1 MPLNKLQFKPGIN
14 TELTAYA
21 NEGGWL
27 DSDKVRFR
35 FGYPEKIGGW
45 KKYSTNAFLGSCRS
59 LHNWRALDNSE
70 FLGVGTNLKFYIE
83 EGLTFYD
90 VTPIRATAVNAA
102 TFSATNGS
110 ATLTVTDSSHGAITG
125 DFVTF
130 SGAATLGGAI
140 TAAVLNIEY
149 KIASVVNGNSY
160 TITSAVAANGSDT
173 GNGGGSVTAAYQINV
188 GIDTV
193 VPGNGW
199 GAGFYGRGTWGSG
212 ATVVAGGENIRIWSQ
227 DNFGEDLLFCIRDG
241 VTYYWDKTNGV
252 NTRAVT
258 LASVSSSAP
267 TIARQVAISDRDRH
281 AIAFGCN
288 PFGSAVQDKLL
299 IRFSDQ
305 ENLTDWESTA
315 TNTAGDLVVGTGSEI
330 VAAVETRREIVILT
344 DASVHSMQYI
354 GPPFT
359 FGLSQIS
366 LGTSIAGANSAVA
379 VNDSVFWMGND
390 RFYLYDGQVITLPC
404 TVLDTVFDDFNYT
417 QSDKVDASVNSKFN
431 EITWFYPSGGSN
443 SNDRYV
449 TFNYQEKVW
458 YYGSLGRSAWLD
470 RSIKEFPIGAS
481 TDGYLYN
488 HENGVDADGQPLTA
502 YIESSPVDIQDGE
515 NFAFV
520 RRLLPDIS
528 FLNSTS
534 GANKEV
540 TFTLKMENFP
550 GTGYTQSYA
559 SSVTDSATQNH
570 VRIRGRS
577 VGLRLESDNLGV
589 TWRLGNPR
597 IDIRQDGRR

>member
-1 MPLNKLQFKPGIN
+1 MPLSKLQFKPGIN

-45 KKYSTNAFLGSCRS
+45 TKYSTNAFRGSCRS

-70 FLGVGTNLKFYIE
+70 YLGVGTNLKFYIE

-90 VTPIRATAVNAA
+90 ITPIRVTTTNAA

-110 ATLTVTDSSHGAITG
+110 TTLTVTDNGHGALVG

-130 SGAATLGGAI
+130 SDAVTLGGAI
-140 TAAVLNIEY
+140 TATVLNIEY
-149 KIASVVNGNSY
+149 EIVSVVDSNNY
-160 TITSAVAANGSDT
+160 TVTSAVAANGSDT

-199 GAGFYGRGTWGSG
+199 GAGFYGRGTWSSA
-212 ATVVAGGENIRIWSQ
+212 ATTVAGGENIRIWSQ
-227 DNFGEDLLFCIRDG
+227 DNFGEDLLLCIRDG
-241 VTYYWDKTNGV
+241 ATYYWDKTNGV

-258 LASVSSSAP
+258 LASISSSAP
-267 TIARQVAISDRDRH
+267 TVARQVVISDRDRH

-288 PFGSAVQDKLL
+288 PFGGTVQDKLL

-305 ENLTDWESTA
+305 ESLTDWEPTA

-330 VAAVETRREIVILT
+330 VAAVETRREIVVLT
-344 DASVHSMQYI
+344 DASVHSMQFI

-359 FGLSQIS
+359 FGLSQLS
-366 LGTSIAGANSAVA
+366 LGTSIAGANCAAA

-404 TVLDTVFDDFNYT
+404 SVLDTVFDDFNYT

-431 EITWFYPSGGSN
+431 EITWFYPSGNSN

-458 YYGSLGRSAWLD
+458 YYGALDRSAWLD

-488 HENGVDADGQPLTA
+488 HENGVDADGQPLVA
-502 YIESSPVDIQDGE
+502 YIESSPVDIQEGE

-534 GANKEV
+534 GADKAV
-540 TFTLKMENFP
+540 TFTLKTENFP

-559 SSVTDSATQNH
+559 SNVTDSATQNH

-597 IDIRQDGRR
+597 IDIRPDGRR

>member
-45 KKYSTNAFLGSCRS
+45 TKYSTNPFLGACRS

-70 FLGVGTNLKFYIE
+70 YLGVGTHLKFYIE
-83 EGLTFYD
+83 QGLTFYD
-90 VTPIRATAVNAA
+90 VTPLRATTVGTA
-102 TFSATNGS
+102 TFSATSGS
-110 ATLTVTDSSHGAITG
+110 TTLTVTDIGHGALQG

-130 SGAATLGGAI
+130 SGASSLGGVI
-140 TAAVLNIEY
+140 TDTVLDKEY
-149 KIASVVNGNSY
+149 EIVLIIDSNNY

-173 GNGGGSVTAAYQINV
+173 GNGGVSVTAAYQINV

-199 GAGFYGRGTWGSG
+199 GAGFFSRGTWGSG
-212 ATVVAGGENIRIWSQ
+212 ATTVAGGESLRVWSQ

-241 VTYYWDKTNGV
+241 AVYYWDKTSGV
-252 NTRAVT
+252 ATRAVT
-258 LASVSSSAP
+258 LASLSSSAP

-305 ENLTDWESTA
+305 ENLTDWEPTA
-315 TNTAGDLVVGTGSEI
+315 TNTAGDLIVGTGSEI
-330 VAAVETRREIVILT
+330 VAAVETRREVVILT

-359 FGLSQIS
+359 FGLNQIS
-366 LGTSIAGANSAVA
+366 LGTSIAGVNSAAA
-379 VNDSVFWMGND
+379 VNDAVFWMGKD
-390 RFYLYDGQVITLPC
+390 RFYLYEGQVITLPC
-404 TVLDTVFDDFNYT
+404 TVLDTVFDDFNYS

-431 EITWFYPSGGSN
+431 EITWFYPSASSDN
-443 SNDRYV
+443 NDKYV

-458 YYGSLGRSAWLD
+458 YYGSLARTAWLD

-481 TDGYLYN
+481 SDGYLYN

-502 YIESSPVDIQDGE
+502 YIESSPVDIQEGE
-515 NFAFV
+515 NFAFI
-520 RRLLPDIS
+520 RRLLPDVS

-534 GANKEV
+534 GADKEV

-559 SSVTDSATQNH
+559 SSVTDNATQNH
-570 VRIRGRS
+570 VRIRGRA
-577 VGLRLESDNLGV
+577 VGLRLESSNLGV

-597 IDIRQDGRR
+597 IDIRSDGRR

>member
-45 KKYSTNAFLGSCRS
+45 TKYSTNSFLGSCYS

-70 FLGVGTNLKFYIE
+70 YLSVGTNLKFYIE
-83 EGLTFYD
+83 EGLSFYD
-90 VTPIRATAVNAA
+90 VTPIRATTVGAA
-102 TFSATNGS
+102 TFSATSGS
-110 ATLTVTDSSHGAITG
+110 ATLTVTDIGHGALAG

-130 SGAATLGGAI
+130 SGAVTLGGVI
-140 TAAVLNIEY
+140 TAPVLNIEY
-149 KIASVVNGNSY
+149 AIVSVINSNSY
-160 TITSAVAANGSDT
+160 TVTSTVSANGSDT
-173 GNGGGSVTAAYQINV
+173 GNGGVSVTAAYQINV

-199 GAGFYGRGTWGSG
+199 GAGFFGRGTWGSG
-212 ATVVAGGENIRIWSQ
+212 ATTVAGGESLRIWSQ

-241 VTYYWDKTNGV
+241 ATYYWDKTNGV
-252 NTRAVT
+252 STRAVT
-258 LASVSSSAP
+258 LASISSSAP

-288 PFGSAVQDKLL
+288 PLGGSVQDKLL

-305 ENLTDWESTA
+305 ENLTDWEPTA
-315 TNTAGDLVVGTGSEI
+315 TNTAGDLIVGTGSEI
-330 VAAVETRREIVILT
+330 VTAVETRREIVVFT
-344 DASVHSMQYI
+344 DASVHSLQYL

-359 FGLSQIS
+359 FGISQVS
-366 LGTSIAGANSAVA
+366 LGTTIAGAKSAAA
-379 VNDSVFWMGND
+379 VNDSVIWMGKD
-390 RFYLYDGQVITLPC
+390 RFYVYEGQVQTLPC
-404 TVLDTVFDDFNYT
+404 TVLDTVFDSFNYT
-417 QSDKVDASVNSKFN
+417 QSDKVEASVNSKFN
-431 EITWFYPSGGSN
+431 EITWFYPSAS
-443 SNDRYV
+443 SETNDKYV

-458 YYGSLGRSAWLD
+458 YYGSLARTAWLD
-470 RSIKEFPIGAS
+470 RSIKEYPLAAS

-488 HENGVDADGQPLTA
+488 QEKGVDADGQPLSA

-515 NFAFV
+515 NFAFI
-520 RRLLPDIS
+520 RRLLPDID
-528 FLNSTS
+528 FLDSSS
-534 GANKEV
+534 GADKEV
-540 TFTLKMENFP
+540 TFTLKTEDFP

-559 SSVTDSATQNH
+559 SSVTENATQNH

-577 VGLRLESDNLGV
+577 VGLRLESSNLGV

>member
-1 MPLNKLQFKPGIN
+1 MPLN
-14 TELTAYA
+14 
-21 NEGGWL
+21 
-27 DSDKVRFR
+27 
-35 FGYPEKIGGW
+35 
-45 KKYSTNAFLGSCRS
+45 
-59 LHNWRALDNSE
+59 NWRALDNSE
-70 FLGVGTNLKFYIE
+70 YLGVGTHLKFYIE
-83 EGLTFYD
+83 QGLSFYD
-90 VTPIRATAVNAA
+90 VTPLRATTVGTA
-102 TFSATNGS
+102 TFSATSGS
-110 ATLTVTDSSHGAITG
+110 TTLTVTDIGHGAIQG

-130 SGAATLGGAI
+130 SGASSLGGVI
-140 TAAVLNIEY
+140 TGTVLNKEY
-149 KIASVVNGNSY
+149 EIVLIIDSNNY

-173 GNGGGSVTAAYQINV
+173 GNGGVSVTAAYQINV

-199 GAGFYGRGTWGSG
+199 GAGFFSRGTWGSG
-212 ATVVAGGENIRIWSQ
+212 ATTVAGGESLRVWSQ

-241 VTYYWDKTNGV
+241 AVYYWDKTNGLS
-252 NTRAVT
+252 TRAVA
-258 LASVSSSAP
+258 LASLSSSAP

-305 ENLTDWESTA
+305 ENLTDWEPTA
-315 TNTAGDLVVGTGSEI
+315 TNTAGDLIVGTGSEI
-330 VAAVETRREIVILT
+330 VAAVETRREVVILT

-359 FGLSQIS
+359 FGLNQIS
-366 LGTSIAGANSAVA
+366 LGTSIAGANSAAA
-379 VNDSVFWMGND
+379 VNDAVFWMGKD
-390 RFYLYDGQVITLPC
+390 RFYLYEGQVITLPC
-404 TVLDTVFDDFNYT
+404 TVLDTVFDDFNYS

-431 EITWFYPSGGSN
+431 EITWFYPSASSDN
-443 SNDRYV
+443 NDKYV

-458 YYGSLGRSAWLD
+458 YYGSLARTAWLD

-481 TDGYLYN
+481 ADGYLYN
-488 HENGVDADGQPLTA
+488 HENGVDADGQPLPA
-502 YIESSPVDIQDGE
+502 YIESSPVDIQEGE
-515 NFAFV
+515 NFAFI
-520 RRLLPDIS
+520 RRLLPDVS

-534 GANKEV
+534 GADKEV

-559 SSVTDSATQNH
+559 SSVTDNATQNH
-570 VRIRGRS
+570 VRIRGRA
-577 VGLRLESDNLGV
+577 VGLRLESSNLGV

-597 IDIRQDGRR
+597 IDIRPDGRR

>member
-45 KKYSTNAFLGSCRS
+45 TKYSTNPFLGACRS

-70 FLGVGTNLKFYIE
+70 YLGVGTHLKFYIE
-83 EGLTFYD
+83 QGLTFYD
-90 VTPIRATAVNAA
+90 VTPLRATTVGTA
-102 TFSATNGS
+102 TFSATSGS
-110 ATLTVTDSSHGAITG
+110 TTLTVTDIGHGALQG

-130 SGAATLGGAI
+130 SGASSLGGVI
-140 TAAVLNIEY
+140 TDTVLDKEY
-149 KIASVVNGNSY
+149 EIVLIIDSNNY

-173 GNGGGSVTAAYQINV
+173 GNGGVSVTAAYQINV

-199 GAGFYGRGTWGSG
+199 GAGFFSRGTWGSG
-212 ATVVAGGENIRIWSQ
+212 ATTVAGGESLRVWSQ

-241 VTYYWDKTNGV
+241 AVYYWDKTNGV
-252 NTRAVT
+252 ATRAVT
-258 LASVSSSAP
+258 LASLSSSAP

-305 ENLTDWESTA
+305 ENLTDWEPTA
-315 TNTAGDLVVGTGSEI
+315 TNTAGDLIVGTGSEI
-330 VAAVETRREIVILT
+330 VAAVETRREVVILT

-359 FGLSQIS
+359 FGLNQIS
-366 LGTSIAGANSAVA
+366 LGTSIAGVNSAAA
-379 VNDSVFWMGND
+379 VNDAVFWMGKD
-390 RFYLYDGQVITLPC
+390 RFYLYEGQVITLPC
-404 TVLDTVFDDFNYT
+404 TVLDTVFDDFNYS

-431 EITWFYPSGGSN
+431 EITWFYPSASSDN
-443 SNDRYV
+443 NDKYV

-458 YYGSLGRSAWLD
+458 YYGSLARTAWLD

-481 TDGYLYN
+481 SDGYLYN

-502 YIESSPVDIQDGE
+502 YIESSPVDIQEGE
-515 NFAFV
+515 NFAFI
-520 RRLLPDIS
+520 RRLLPDVS

-534 GANKEV
+534 GADKEV

-559 SSVTDSATQNH
+559 SSVTDNATQNH
-570 VRIRGRS
+570 VRIRGRA
-577 VGLRLESDNLGV
+577 VGLRLESSNLGV

-597 IDIRQDGRR
+597 IDIRPDGRR

>member
-1 MPLNKLQFKPGIN
+1 MPLSKLQFKPGIN

-45 KKYSTNAFLGSCRS
+45 TKYSTNPFLGACRS

-70 FLGVGTNLKFYIE
+70 YLGVGTNLKFYIE
-83 EGLTFYD
+83 QGLTFYD
-90 VTPIRATAVNAA
+90 VTPLRATTVGTA
-102 TFSATNGS
+102 TFSATSGS
-110 ATLTVTDSSHGAITG
+110 TTLTVTDSGHGALQG

-130 SGAATLGGAI
+130 SGASSLGGVI
-140 TAAVLNIEY
+140 TGTVLNKEY
-149 KIASVVNGNSY
+149 EIVLIIDSSNY

-173 GNGGGSVTAAYQINV
+173 GNGGASVTAAYQINV

-199 GAGFYGRGTWGSG
+199 GAGVFSRGTWGSG
-212 ATVVAGGENIRIWSQ
+212 ATTVAGGESLRAWSQ
-227 DNFGEDLLFCIRDG
+227 DNFGEDLLLCIRDG
-241 VTYYWDKTNGV
+241 AVYYWDKTNGV
-252 NTRAVT
+252 ATRAVT
-258 LASVSSSAP
+258 LASLSSSAP

-305 ENLTDWESTA
+305 ENLTDWEPTA
-315 TNTAGDLVVGTGSEI
+315 TNTAGDLIVGTGSEI
-330 VAAVETRREIVILT
+330 VAAVETRREVVILT

-359 FGLSQIS
+359 FGLNQIS
-366 LGTSIAGANSAVA
+366 LGTSIAGVNSAAA
-379 VNDSVFWMGND
+379 VNDAVFWMGKD
-390 RFYLYDGQVITLPC
+390 RFYLYEGQVITLPC
-404 TVLDTVFDDFNYT
+404 TVLDTVFDDFNYS

-431 EITWFYPSGGSN
+431 EITWFYPSASSDN
-443 SNDRYV
+443 NDKYV

-458 YYGSLGRSAWLD
+458 YYGSLARTAWLD

-481 TDGYLYN
+481 SDGYLYN

-502 YIESSPVDIQDGE
+502 YIESSPVDIQEGE
-515 NFAFV
+515 NFAFI
-520 RRLLPDIS
+520 RRLLPDVS

-534 GANKEV
+534 GADKEV

-559 SSVTDSATQNH
+559 SSVTDNATQNH
-570 VRIRGRS
+570 VRIRGRA
-577 VGLRLESDNLGV
+577 VGLRLESSNLGV

-597 IDIRQDGRR
+597 IDIRPDGRR

>member
-1 MPLNKLQFKPGIN
+1 M
-14 TELTAYA
+14 
-21 NEGGWL
+21 
-27 DSDKVRFR
+27 
-35 FGYPEKIGGW
+35 
-45 KKYSTNAFLGSCRS
+45 
-59 LHNWRALDNSE
+59 
-70 FLGVGTNLKFYIE
+70 
-83 EGLTFYD
+83 
-90 VTPIRATAVNAA
+90 
-102 TFSATNGS
+102 
-110 ATLTVTDSSHGAITG
+110 
-125 DFVTF
+125 
-130 SGAATLGGAI
+130 
-140 TAAVLNIEY
+140 
-149 KIASVVNGNSY
+149 VNGNSY

-534 GANKEV
+534 GADKEV